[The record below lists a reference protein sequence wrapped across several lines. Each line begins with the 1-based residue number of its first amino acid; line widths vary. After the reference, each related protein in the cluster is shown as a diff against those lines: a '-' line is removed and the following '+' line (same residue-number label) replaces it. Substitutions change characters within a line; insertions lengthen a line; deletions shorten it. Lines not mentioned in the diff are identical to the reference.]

1 MMENVLT
8 KCSGLKLGAFAENL
22 ERVLDE
28 SSKKN
33 WPCLKTIDHLLDL
46 ELEKRRLAR
55 IDSCFRNSRLSEKS
69 TIENFDFSFTPS
81 RKESKARILKL
92 LDLEF
97 IKDKKDI
104 IFIGTPGGG
113 KTFLAKCIA
122 YAATQTGV
130 KTLFTTTM
138 EMINQLLAS
147 DPKMLVKKLAY
158 YNSFDLLVC
167 DEIGYLPLGKAGA
180 SMFFQVISHRHLKA
194 STIITSNL
202 IFSEWGNIFDDSVI
216 ATAIADRLVEN
227 SEIIILEGGSYRK
240 RDKKQIRKLD
250 AIGGLPD

>member
-1 MMENVLT
+1 MKTAVV
-8 KCSGLKLGAFAENL
+8 KCKDLKLKAFTENL

-33 WPCLKTIDHLLDL
+33 WPCLKTIEHLLDL
-46 ELEKRRLAR
+46 EIEERRLAR
-55 IDSCFRNSRLSEKS
+55 IDACFRNSRLAEKF

-81 RKESKARILKL
+81 RKENKARILKL

-104 IFIGTPGGG
+104 IFIGNPGGG

-122 YAATQTGV
+122 YAATQSGI
-130 KTLFTTTM
+130 KALFTTTM

-147 DPKMLVKKLAY
+147 DAKALVKRLKY
-158 YNSFDLLVC
+158 YNSFDLLIC

-180 SMFFQVISHRHLKA
+180 SMFFQVISERHLKA

-202 IFSEWGNIFDDSVI
+202 LFSEWGNIFDDTII

-227 SEIIILEGGSYRK
+227 SEIIILEGPSYRK
-240 RDKKQIRKLD
+240 RDKK
-250 AIGGLPD
+250 